1 MYIKK
6 ADTIL
11 ANAKFDGSKEVR
23 FISLSVFLVWGTF
36 ALLNVV
42 VLATDSS
49 IPKEIIMFANAKV
62 CLNWKN
68 KLFYYIY
75 NQDYR

>member
-49 IPKEIIMFANAKV
+49 IPKEIIYVRQCKGMFKSE
-62 CLNWKN
+62 K
-68 KLFYYIY
+68 
-75 NQDYR
+75 